1 MDTGRQMTLASAFSP
16 HWPKGG
22 ENEEKG
28 GERFLP
34 RVGGLKTRGR
44 IGSPAPL
51 SLYVEFAALHERGAL
66 GVDKPTVPKASASP
80 AS

>member
-16 HWPKGG
+16 LWPKGG

-51 SLYVEFAALHERGAL
+51 SLYMDTR
-66 GVDKPTVPKASASP
+66 SSP
-80 AS
+80 PFMKGGLLV